1 MPWVMGCEVET
12 SIVSN
17 TRHPAISSEG
27 LKRKTLPL
35 RSFTASQPR
44 ANGLHKGLPFLFSP
58 FRSII
63 FFSEEFMRK
72 KLELW
77 FESFSVYYERLRVVH
92 VLMFALLLI
101 LLGCMACSSKAT
113 ETAASKAAE
122 TVAASTPVALPAEV
136 TKDTKN
142 PLTDLA
148 AASAKGKPLYEQNC
162 AFCHGATGAS
172 EGAFEPKPP
181 VLNAGHVTQDPDGE
195 IFLTIKNGKGKS
207 MPAQKRLT
215 DEQAWQVTAYVRTLA
230 KK

>member
-1 MPWVMGCEVET
+1 
-12 SIVSN
+12 
-17 TRHPAISSEG
+17 
-27 LKRKTLPL
+27 
-35 RSFTASQPR
+35 
-44 ANGLHKGLPFLFSP
+44 
-58 FRSII
+58 
-63 FFSEEFMRK
+63 MRK

-77 FESFSVYYERLRVVH
+77 FETLSAFYERLRVAH

-101 LLGCMACSSKAT
+101 ALGCIACSSKAP
-113 ETAASKAAE
+113 ETVVSKVAE
-122 TVAASTPVALPAEV
+122 TVATPVALPTEV
-136 TKDTKN
+136 TKETKN

-148 AASAKGKPLYEQNC
+148 AASAKGQPLFAQNC

-215 DEQAWQVTAYVRTLA
+215 DEQIWQVTAYVRTLA